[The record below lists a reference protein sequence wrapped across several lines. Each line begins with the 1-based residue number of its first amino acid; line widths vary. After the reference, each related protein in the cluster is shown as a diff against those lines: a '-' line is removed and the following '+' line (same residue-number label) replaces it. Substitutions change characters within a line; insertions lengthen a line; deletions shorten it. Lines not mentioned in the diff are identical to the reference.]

1 MPDIFQICHKE
12 MIERFLRN
20 GKNNSE
26 YIDQVNHGF
35 IKTKSGFIVA
45 TDYRVVFNPQEE
57 VFMAFFKLDS

>member
-45 TDYRVVFNPQEE
+45 TDYRVVFNPQE
-57 VFMAFFKLDS
+57 